1 MEINFTSPKE
11 EVIKFLLELKK
22 VMSNRDFDVNKD
34 LDVILKKKN
43 ENSLDPYTTQNTL
56 LKLDFDKNDIADTL
70 KKLSVEEYIET
81 GKDRKDISSPE
92 FYIFGK
98 EVQGNLIYI
107 KIKIRDKI
115 NHKVFCVSFHF
126 ARYPISN
133 FHINIRRCII
143 HGRFN

>member
-43 ENSLDPYTTQNTL
+43 EDSLDPYTTQNTL

-133 FHINIRRCII
+133 FPYKY
-143 HGRFN
+143 

>member
-11 EVIKFLLELKK
+11 EIINFLLELQKIISHK
-22 VMSNRDFDVNKD
+22 EFDVNRD
-34 LDVILKKKN
+34 LDIILKKKN
-43 ENSLDPYTTQNTL
+43 ENFLDPYTTQNTL
-56 LKLDFDKNDIADTL
+56 LKLDFDKNDIAETL
-70 KKLSVEEYIET
+70 KKLTIEEYIET

-133 FHINIRRCII
+133 FPYKY
-143 HGRFN
+143 

>member
-22 VMSNRDFDVNKD
+22 VMSNRDFNVNKD

-115 NHKVFCVSFHF
+115 NHKVFYVSFHF

-133 FHINIRRCII
+133 FPYKY
-143 HGRFN
+143 

>member
-11 EVIKFLLELKK
+11 KVIKFLLELKK
-22 VMSNRDFDVNKD
+22 IMSHRNFDVNKD

-70 KKLSVEEYIET
+70 KKLTVEEYIET

-98 EVQGNLIYI
+98 EVQGKLIYI

-133 FHINIRRCII
+133 FPYKY
-143 HGRFN
+143 

>member
-22 VMSNRDFDVNKD
+22 VMSNRDFNVNKD

-133 FHINIRRCII
+133 FPYKY
-143 HGRFN
+143 

>member
-70 KKLSVEEYIET
+70 KKLTVEEYIET

-92 FYIFGK
+92 VYIFGK

-133 FHINIRRCII
+133 FPYKY
-143 HGRFN
+143 

>member
-22 VMSNRDFDVNKD
+22 IMSHRNFDVNKD

-133 FHINIRRCII
+133 FPYKY
-143 HGRFN
+143 

>member
-11 EVIKFLLELKK
+11 KVIKFLLELKK
-22 VMSNRDFDVNKD
+22 IMSHRNFDVNKD

-56 LKLDFDKNDIADTL
+56 LKLDFDKNDVADTL
-70 KKLSVEEYIET
+70 KKLTVEEYIET

-98 EVQGNLIYI
+98 EVQENLIYI

-133 FHINIRRCII
+133 FPYKY
-143 HGRFN
+143 

>member
-1 MEINFTSPKE
+1 MYNKE
-11 EVIKFLLELKK
+11 EKYGDKLYFAKRRVIKFLLELKK

-133 FHINIRRCII
+133 FPYKY
-143 HGRFN
+143 

>member
-22 VMSNRDFDVNKD
+22 IMSNRDFDVNKD

-133 FHINIRRCII
+133 FPYKY
-143 HGRFN
+143 

>member
-98 EVQGNLIYI
+98 EVQENLIYI

-133 FHINIRRCII
+133 FPYKY
-143 HGRFN
+143 

>member
-1 MEINFTSPKE
+1 MEINFTSSKE

-22 VMSNRDFDVNKD
+22 VISNRDFDVNKD

-43 ENSLDPYTTQNTL
+43 ENTLDPYTTQNTL

-133 FHINIRRCII
+133 FPYKY
-143 HGRFN
+143 

>member
-22 VMSNRDFDVNKD
+22 IMSHRNFDVNKD

-70 KKLSVEEYIET
+70 KKLTVEEYIET
-81 GKDRKDISSPE
+81 GKDRKDISSPK

-98 EVQGNLIYI
+98 EAQGKLIYI

-133 FHINIRRCII
+133 FPYKY
-143 HGRFN
+143 

>member
-34 LDVILKKKN
+34 LDIILKKKN

-133 FHINIRRCII
+133 FPYKY
-143 HGRFN
+143 

>member
-22 VMSNRDFDVNKD
+22 IMSHRNFDVNKD
-34 LDVILKKKN
+34 LDIILKKKN

-70 KKLSVEEYIET
+70 KKLTVEEYIET

-133 FHINIRRCII
+133 FPYKY
-143 HGRFN
+143 

>member
-22 VMSNRDFDVNKD
+22 VMSNRDFNVNKD

-70 KKLSVEEYIET
+70 KKLSAEEYIET

-133 FHINIRRCII
+133 FPYKY
-143 HGRFN
+143 

>member
-56 LKLDFDKNDIADTL
+56 LKLDFDKNDLADTL

-133 FHINIRRCII
+133 FPYKY
-143 HGRFN
+143 

>member
-133 FHINIRRCII
+133 FPYKY
-143 HGRFN
+143 

>member
-56 LKLDFDKNDIADTL
+56 LKLDFDKNEIADTL

-133 FHINIRRCII
+133 FPYKY
-143 HGRFN
+143 